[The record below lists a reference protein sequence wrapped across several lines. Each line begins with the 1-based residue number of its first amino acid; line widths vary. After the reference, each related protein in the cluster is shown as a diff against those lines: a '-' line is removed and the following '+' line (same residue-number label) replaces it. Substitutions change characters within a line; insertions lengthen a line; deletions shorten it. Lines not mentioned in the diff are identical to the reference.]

1 MLLLRRRRLGRLS
14 FRLPLIFLLSA
25 IEQWPS
31 SHWADEGERWV
42 GEGWRRERVSW
53 SSQHNKLSAAL
64 PAACCP
70 VWGCHLAKINCT
82 KRKITTQS
90 QDERATK
97 TAGQKIEGEKKS
109 RRRSRRGG
117 GAGAERAGQMEKV
130 RNTMARKKERGKMDI
145 NRLRRYWR

>member
-1 MLLLRRRRLGRLS
+1 MLLLRRRLGRLS

-31 SHWADEGERWV
+31 SHWADEGER
-42 GEGWRRERVSW
+42 GGREGRRRVSW

-97 TAGQKIEGEKKS
+97 TAGQKIEGEKQK
-109 RRRSRRGG
+109 RRRSRRR
-117 GAGAERAGQMEKV
+117 GAGAAALLDKWKKCATQWPEKK
-130 RNTMARKKERGKMDI
+130 REEKWI
-145 NRLRRYWR
+145 

>member
-1 MLLLRRRRLGRLS
+1 MKVFITLLINEFGAETLHNFSMLKLIRFFFLRLVLFLFSILRFVLLLRRRLGRLS

-42 GEGWRRERVSW
+42 GEGWSRERVSW

-90 QDERATK
+90 QDEPATSSDK
-97 TAGQKIEGEKKS
+97 NCRPE
-109 RRRSRRGG
+109 
-117 GAGAERAGQMEKV
+117 
-130 RNTMARKKERGKMDI
+130 N
-145 NRLRRYWR
+145 